1 MALAEQAGRGVTK
14 RPRGRPR
21 QSQLQVGA
29 TTTASALSTPSS
41 LRNIP
46 NEIDTLE
53 QSDPE
58 AEQLTAATAN
68 GNSTTS
74 PQLPSG
80 GNFPI
85 GDEVGHVGSSITPVV
100 PPQDVT
106 FEQGNPLQ
114 HDGKGLATGMG
125 QDSHNRFEDLEAQI
139 RELKTLV
146 QYLIWSSSEAA
157 KKIDRIVELQE
168 TRNIE
173 ANRDEP
179 TSRRQTRVN
188 LNDLMTE
195 MGCRDPSRV
204 AGVLVKM
211 EKIKAIHL
219 LVLSASRSPSGYLV
233 SANNL
238 EFYAPIA
245 RALLNPSMRLLA
257 TFGDEAETE
266 RFKECII
273 QHLAG
278 YHLPSLFAKEVR
290 KKVIDKF
297 SQSVPCDENGHHPRY
312 NKNEFPNVSLES
324 PLFGAE
330 YRIADGDP
338 YGQKFYRDLLESISI
353 SFFATGGLKSI
364 HASKDPLE
372 SMTPNMLAFV
382 EYLMIQTIVG
392 ERRNVGRTMTS
403 RKNAD
408 LYANLRA
415 DTLTRTS
422 NYVSFLS
429 AEDLEIV

>member
-1 MALAEQAGRGVTK
+1 MALARQAGRGVAK

-21 QSQLQVGA
+21 QSQLQVVA

-41 LRNIP
+41 LRNIS
-46 NEIDTLE
+46 NEIDTPE

-85 GDEVGHVGSSITPVV
+85 
-100 PPQDVT
+100 
-106 FEQGNPLQ
+106 Q

-125 QDSHNRFEDLEAQI
+125 QLAFQGFDNRLANLEAQI
-139 RELKTLV
+139 HELKTLV

-157 KKIDRIVELQE
+157 KNLLDRIVELQE

-195 MGCRDPSRV
+195 MGCRDQEWQVFLSKWRYVMCCLNVSADSPYIRASMLQKV
-204 AGVLVKM
+204 
-211 EKIKAIHL
+211 KAIHL

-245 RALLNPSMRLLA
+245 RALLDPSMRLLA
-257 TFGDEAETE
+257 TFGDEAENE
-266 RFKECII
+266 RFKESII

-278 YHLPSLFAKEVR
+278 NHLPSLFAKEVR

-297 SQSVPCDENGHHPRY
+297 SENVPCDENGHHPRY
-312 NKNEFPNVSLES
+312 NKNEFPNVSLET

-338 YGQKFYRDLLESISI
+338 YGQKSYRDLLKSISI
-353 SFFATGGLKSI
+353 SFFPTGGLKSI

-415 DTLTRTS
+415 DTLTKTS